1 MNPEKAENIVADIFK
16 CDSCQFVCDSKKE
29 LGDHYKSDHAVT
41 ERRIISQM
49 IRQLQNS
56 SIDLSPYDIIQADVR
71 TFR

>member
-1 MNPEKAENIVADIFK
+1 MNLEKAENIAAEIFE
-16 CDSCQFVCDSKKE
+16 CDTCQFVCDSKKE

-49 IRQLQNS
+49 TTQLQNS

>member
-1 MNPEKAENIVADIFK
+1 MNLEKAENIEADIFE
-16 CDSCQFVCDSKKE
+16 CDTCQFVCDSKHA
-29 LGDHYKSDHAVT
+29 LGDHYKIDHAVT

-49 IRQLQNS
+49 TTQLQNS